1 MIPQEKAVA
10 FAGSD
15 EYTPVITVENKRAY
29 CGQTFA
35 VDVVLSGNEG
45 LLDLYL
51 TLFYDKNVMELT
63 GLERGD
69 ALSGLT
75 FTATNTDTEEG
86 YATVPF
92 NMLWDGT
99 TIDRSNG
106 TIVTLIFESYITTPA
121 GDYPITLTYDVEN
134 TNKGYQDPI
143 AVDVRNGTAN
153 LVTGDFW
160 AAYYDWNGT
169 ELFRKE
175 YRDGETPS
183 YEGTTLARQ
192 ADERYSYEF
201 IGWKGIVSD
210 EESTLKY
217 EADYRFVPKKYQAF
231 YYVDGV
237 ENDSFD
243 GILTTDDFWTAEEVN
258 YGAYLENEY
267 PTKPRYVFSGWYTD
281 AECTLPFI
289 ETRMPARDIS
299 LYLVQ

>member
-35 VDVVLSGNEG
+35 VDVVLSGHEG
-45 LLDLYL
+45 LLDLYP
-51 TLFYDKNVMELT
+51 TLFYDKNVMQLT

-99 TIDRSNG
+99 TVDRSNG
-106 TIVTLIFESYITTPA
+106 TIVTLIFEIYITTPA
-121 GDYPITLTYDVEN
+121 GNYPITLTYDVEN

-183 YEGTTLARQ
+183 YEGTTPARQ
-192 ADERYSYEF
+192 ADECYS
-201 IGWKGIVSD
+201 S
-210 EESTLKY
+210 
-217 EADYRFVPKKYQAF
+217 
-231 YYVDGV
+231 
-237 ENDSFD
+237 
-243 GILTTDDFWTAEEVN
+243 
-258 YGAYLENEY
+258 
-267 PTKPRYVFSGWYTD
+267 
-281 AECTLPFI
+281 
-289 ETRMPARDIS
+289 
-299 LYLVQ
+299 